1 MQSRID
7 RFNEKSLPQIQ
18 SDEFLPPL
26 GRWTIAGGMV
36 VILLMAIAV
45 PIASLVKYKVTV
57 KAQATVRPVGELRL
71 VQAPVEGVVNEV
83 AVKENQ
89 AVRQGDLIAVV
100 DNSRLKTRESQ
111 LQSSIRQTQLQI
123 NHISAQ
129 VIALERQ
136 MQAETD
142 HTDRSVAAA
151 QAQLVGRRRE
161 YQDRQV
167 LVTTEVE
174 EIAAD
179 LRAAE
184 AGLNAAKTK
193 RDRYQ
198 AVAES
203 GALSQDQLE
212 EAQFAAEQQAQAVE
226 AIKAKLR
233 RAQAA
238 LNPTDAEVAIA
249 VEQIAQEQTRG
260 QANLA
265 TLIKERE
272 ALIQQRIEL
281 NKQAEQETRELKQ
294 VQRDLNQTQ
303 ITATADG
310 ILVKLNLR
318 NSGQTVA
325 AGQEIAQIVPSN
337 APLQIK
343 AMVLPNDINKLEIR
357 QTAQMRVSACP
368 YPDYGVL
375 NGKVQQISKDTTKP
389 DSAAPAP
396 RPAFYEVA
404 IEPSQLAL
412 SRGNHQCA
420 LQPGMEGSVDIVT
433 REETVLQFL
442 LRKARLL
449 TDLST

>member
-1 MQSRID
+1 MQSKLD
-7 RFNEKSLPQIQ
+7 RLNEKFLPPVQ

-26 GRWTIAGGMV
+26 GRWTIMGGMV
-36 VILLMAIAV
+36 VILLMAIV
-45 PIASLVKYKVTV
+45 IPLASIVRYKVTV

-71 VQAPVEGVVNEV
+71 VQTAVEGRVNKV
-83 AVKENQ
+83 AVQENQ
-89 AVRQGDLIAVV
+89 SVRQGDLIAIV
-100 DNSRLKTRESQ
+100 DDSRLKTKESQ
-111 LQSSIRQTQLQI
+111 TQSSIQQTRLQV
-123 NHISAQ
+123 NHINAQISA
-129 VIALERQ
+129 LNRQ

-142 HTDRSVAAA
+142 RIDRSVASAE
-151 QAQLVGRRRE
+151 AQLIVRRRE
-161 YQDRQV
+161 HRDRQV

-184 AGLNAAKTK
+184 AGLNAARKK

-198 AVAES
+198 VVAAS

-226 AIKAKLR
+226 AIKAKLH

-238 LNPTDAEVAIA
+238 LHPTDAEVVIAI
-249 VEQIAQEQTRG
+249 EQIAQEQASG

-265 TLIKERE
+265 TLTKERE
-272 ALIQQRIEL
+272 ALIQQRLEL
-281 NKQAEQETRELKQ
+281 NKQSEQEIRELKQ

-310 ILVKLNLR
+310 ILIKLNLR
-318 NSGQTVA
+318 NSGQTVT

-343 AMVLPNDINKLEIR
+343 AMVLPNDIDKLEIR

-389 DSAAPAP
+389 DTTAAGSK
-396 RPAFYEVA
+396 PAFYEVT
-404 IEPSQLAL
+404 IEPNQLTL
-412 SRGNHQCA
+412 SRSNHQCS
-420 LQPGMEGSVDIVT
+420 LLPGMEGSVDIVT

-442 LRKARLL
+442 LRKARL
-449 TDLST
+449 TID

>member
-1 MQSRID
+1 MQSKFD
-7 RFNEKSLPQIQ
+7 RLNEKFLPQIQ

-26 GRWTIAGGMV
+26 GHWTVGGGMV

-45 PIASLVKYKVTV
+45 PIASIVNYKVTV

-71 VQAPVEGVVNEV
+71 VQTAVAGVVNTVVVE
-83 AVKENQ
+83 ENQ
-89 AVRQGDLIAVV
+89 PIQQGALIATV
-100 DNSRLKTRESQ
+100 DDSQLKTRESQ
-111 LQSSIRQTQLQI
+111 LQSSLQQARLQI
-123 NHISAQ
+123 NQINAQ
-129 VIALERQ
+129 VNALDRQ
-136 MQAETD
+136 MQAETNRI
-142 HTDRSVAAA
+142 DRAVASAE
-151 QAQLVGRRRE
+151 AQLEGRRRE

-184 AGLNAAKTK
+184 AGLNAAKAK

-198 AVAES
+198 VVAAS

-212 EAQFAAEQQAQAVE
+212 EAQFAVEQQAQAVE
-226 AIKAKLR
+226 AIRAKLQ

-249 VEQIAQEQTRG
+249 IEQIAQEQASG

-265 TLIKERE
+265 TLTRERE

-281 NKQAEQETRELKQ
+281 NKQLEQEIRELKQ
-294 VQRDLNQTQ
+294 VQRDLNRTQ
-303 ITATADG
+303 IMATADG
-310 ILVKLNLR
+310 ILTQLNLR
-318 NSGQTVA
+318 NPGQAVT
-325 AGQEIAQIVPSN
+325 AGQEIAQIVPSD
-337 APLQIK
+337 APLQLK
-343 AMVLPNDINKLEIR
+343 AVVLPSDIDKVEIG
-357 QTAQMRVSACP
+357 QMAQMRISACP

-375 NGKVQQISKDTTKP
+375 NGNVQQISRDTIKP
-389 DSAAPAP
+389 DSTASTPKS
-396 RPAFYEVA
+396 AFYEVT
-404 IEPSQLAL
+404 IEPSQLTL
-412 SRGNHQCA
+412 SQGNHQCV

-433 REETVLQFL
+433 RQETVLQFL

-449 TDLST
+449 SNW